1 MRRSVREAIV
11 GFTLLAGVAGA
22 AGIWLWIKG
31 VNISGRNWT
40 VKVRFPDAAG
50 LAERSSVTYRG
61 VVVGTVRRLE
71 AQSDAVVAELE
82 IQDPD
87 LRLARPVLAE
97 VQAASLLGGDA
108 MVALLTAGS
117 APGPGTPGPRS
128 PACDAKTIL
137 CSGSELK
144 GESAATLSTVTA
156 MMQRLLDQADKEK
169 LVSKLAETT
178 RSFDATSKQ
187 ADRFLRDSQGLVKEL
202 NAAVKKADPTLTNLN
217 RATADAARAT
227 KHLNSIVSA
236 FDNPQTIGQLKS
248 TAANA
253 EKLTARWEAV
263 GGDVN
268 KLSADPQFMD
278 GIRSVAVGLGKFF
291 EELYPAQTGAAKDR
305 ASAGKDR

>member
-1 MRRSVREAIV
+1 
-11 GFTLLAGVAGA
+11 
-22 AGIWLWIKG
+22 
-31 VNISGRNWT
+31 
-40 VKVRFPDAAG
+40 
-50 LAERSSVTYRG
+50 
-61 VVVGTVRRLE
+61 
-71 AQSDAVVAELE
+71 
-82 IQDPD
+82 
-87 LRLARPVLAE
+87 VLAE

-128 PACDAKTIL
+128 PACDSKTIL